1 MFLTKINKIM
11 EIFLN
16 KLFSKIKRE
25 TKKGRE
31 GGRKRERKMGRK
43 ERGAGRKKERGRET
57 DRETKKRRNQAL
69 AFEFHCFL
77 SPFGTHTHSEY
88 EFSQLTPR

>member
-1 MFLTKINKIM
+1 M

-31 GGRKRERKMGRK
+31 GGRKRERKWDGKK
-43 ERGAGRKKERGRET
+43 EGQEGRKKEGEKQTGKQRKE
-57 DRETKKRRNQAL
+57 
-69 AFEFHCFL
+69 
-77 SPFGTHTHSEY
+77 GTRHLHSNFIASSLLLEHTHIQNMNLVS
-88 EFSQLTPR
+88 